1 MQWLLVYSG
10 VFPGGNLTNSGN
22 SFMYIKS
29 DLRART
35 HVLSGPYQCL
45 YFKLEY
51 ETFEAEY

>member
-1 MQWLLVYSG
+1 
-10 VFPGGNLTNSGN
+10 
-22 SFMYIKS
+22 MYIKS
-29 DLRART
+29 DLRVRT